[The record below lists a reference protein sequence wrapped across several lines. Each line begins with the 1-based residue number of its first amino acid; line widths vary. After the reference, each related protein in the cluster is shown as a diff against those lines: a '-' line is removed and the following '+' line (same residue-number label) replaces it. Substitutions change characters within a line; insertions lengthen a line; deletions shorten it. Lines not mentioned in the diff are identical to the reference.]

1 MAECEIHMIRE
12 LIGNQRIKIMGQAEL
27 QQVNELYNMLVT
39 YMVTYSF
46 QIFGAIVVLVVGV
59 FVGRRVSNLV
69 LILCAKKS
77 LDITLSRFFA
87 SAARIAIIIFA
98 VLIALPKMGIQVTP
112 FIAAVGALGL
122 GAGLAVQGL
131 LSNYGAGLSIIFTR
145 PFVIGDTIRVE
156 GVFGVVKEV
165 HLAFTLLSNEDEE
178 LIIIPNKH
186 IVGEILH
193 NSQTDTILELCVGVA
208 YDSDTDAAMKAIS
221 SKLAAVDGLS
231 NERAIQIGIDEFGD
245 SSINIAVRAW
255 AKTESFHKI
264 RFASNQ
270 AIKEALSEEN
280 ISIPFPQHEVRVL
293 S

>member
-1 MAECEIHMIRE
+1 MAQEE
-12 LIGNQRIKIMGQAEL
+12 LEQMT
-27 QQVNELYNMLVT
+27 ELYNMLIA
-39 YMVTYSF
+39 YLVTYSF
-46 QIFGAIVVLVVGV
+46 QIFGAIIVLILGF

-69 LILCAKKS
+69 LALCAKKS

-87 SAARIAIIIFA
+87 SSARIAIIVAA
-98 VLIALPKMGIQVTP
+98 VLVALPKLGIQVTP

-145 PFVIGDTIRVE
+145 PFVVGDTIRVE

-165 HLAFTLLSNEDEE
+165 HLAYTLLSNEDDE

-193 NSQTDTILELCVGVA
+193 NSQTDTILELSVGIA
-208 YDSDTDAAMKAIS
+208 YDSDSDAAIEAIS
-221 SKLAAVDGLS
+221 NRLATLEGLS
-231 NERAIQIGIDEFGD
+231 KERSVQIGIEEFGD
-245 SSINIAVRAW
+245 SSINLAVRAW
-255 AKTESFHKI
+255 ARTENFHQI
-264 RFASNQ
+264 RFAANQ
-270 AIKEALSEEN
+270 AIKDALAEAN
-280 ISIPFPQHEVRVL
+280 ISIPFPQREVRML

>member
-1 MAECEIHMIRE
+1 
-12 LIGNQRIKIMGQAEL
+12 MGQEEL
-27 QQVNELYNMLVT
+27 EQVSELYNMLVT
-39 YMVTYSF
+39 YLVNYSF
-46 QIFGAIVVLVVGV
+46 QIFGAVVVLILGA

-69 LILCAKKS
+69 LALCAKKS

-87 SAARIAIIIFA
+87 SSTRIAIIVAA

-145 PFVIGDTIRVE
+145 PFVVGDTIRVE

-165 HLAFTLLSNEDEE
+165 HLAYTLLTNEDEE

-193 NSQTDTILELCVGVA
+193 NSQTDTVLELSVGVA
-208 YDSDTDAAMKAIS
+208 YDSDTDAAIAAITA
-221 SKLAAVDGLS
+221 KLAEIDGLS
-231 NERAIQIGIDEFGD
+231 QDRAIQIGIDEFGD
-245 SSINIAVRAW
+245 SSINIAIRAW
-255 AKTESFHKI
+255 AKTERFHQL
-264 RFASNQ
+264 RFAANH
-270 AIKEALSEEN
+270 AIKNALSEAN
-280 ISIPFPQHEVRVL
+280 ISIPFPQREVRML

>member
-1 MAECEIHMIRE
+1 
-12 LIGNQRIKIMGQAEL
+12 MGQEEL
-27 QQVNELYNMLVT
+27 EQVSEIYNMLVA
-39 YMVTYSF
+39 YLVNYSF
-46 QIFGAIVVLVVGV
+46 QIFGAVIVLILGAY
-59 FVGRRVSNLV
+59 VGRRVSNLV
-69 LILCAKKS
+69 LALCAKKS

-87 SAARIAIIIFA
+87 SSARIAIIVTA
-98 VLIALPKMGIQVTP
+98 VLIALPKLGIQVTP

-145 PFVIGDTIRVE
+145 PFVVGDTIRVE

-193 NSQTDTILELCVGVA
+193 NSQTDTIMELSVGVA
-208 YDSDTDAAMKAIS
+208 YDSDTDAAIAAITA
-221 SKLAAVDGLS
+221 KLAEIDGLS
-231 NERAIQIGIDEFGD
+231 DERAIQIGIDEFGD
-245 SSINIAVRAW
+245 SSINIAIRAW
-255 AKTESFHKI
+255 AKTQRFHQI
-264 RFASNQ
+264 RFAANQ
-270 AIKEALSEEN
+270 AIKDALSEAN
-280 ISIPFPQHEVRVL
+280 ISIPFPQREVRML

>member
-1 MAECEIHMIRE
+1 
-12 LIGNQRIKIMGQAEL
+12 MGQEEL
-27 QQVNELYNMLVT
+27 EQVSELYNMLVA
-39 YMVTYSF
+39 YLVNYSF
-46 QIFGAIVVLVVGV
+46 QIFGAVVVLILGA

-69 LILCAKKS
+69 LALCAKKS

-87 SAARIAIIIFA
+87 SSVRIAIIVAA
-98 VLIALPKMGIQVTP
+98 VLIALPKLGIQVTP

-145 PFVIGDTIRVE
+145 PFVVGDTIRVE

-193 NSQTDTILELCVGVA
+193 NSQTDTVLELSVGVA
-208 YDSDTDAAMKAIS
+208 YDSDTDAAIAAITA
-221 SKLAAVDGLS
+221 KLAGIAGLS
-231 NERAIQIGIDEFGD
+231 QERALQIGIDEFGD
-245 SSINIAVRAW
+245 SAINIAIRAW
-255 AKTESFHKI
+255 ARTESFHQI
-264 RFASNQ
+264 RFAANQ
-270 AIKEALSEEN
+270 AIKDALSEAN
-280 ISIPFPQHEVRVL
+280 ISIPFPQREVRML